1 VSEPRTVLTDAD
13 IAADPGT
20 GRGGSA
26 GTVLGKRPGR
36 RPRPAS
42 LLAVA
47 AAALLLVA
55 PLYLDGSWLRLGL
68 FAFAAA
74 VGALGLTLLVGQ
86 AGQLSLGHSF
96 FVAVGAYGYT
106 FFAAD
111 RGGGAGPS
119 GDGSPGAAAGLGLP
133 PVVALVLAVLLAGAA
148 GGAFSPIAGRLRG
161 IYLGVASLGLVFV
174 GLHILNNAEP
184 LTGGAHG
191 RDVPAFTLFGV
202 TFDRVPG
209 EALQVLG
216 VPFGREE
223 KLWYLAAALL
233 VAAYLYYQNLVRGRP
248 GRALRAVRDREL
260 MAGIVGVPVARY
272 KAYAFVV
279 SSMYAGLGGVLLALV
294 LGRVIPEAFGVA
306 LAIEFLAMVV
316 IGGLGSAAGAV
327 AGAAFVVCLPR
338 ILDRY
343 AESLPFIASS
353 SSISDSGGLEPAVV
367 AQFAYGAA
375 VIVLLLVEPGGVV
388 AVGTRLRRRLR
399 RGPSAPSH
407 PQQG

>member
-1 VSEPRTVLTDAD
+1 MSEPRTVLTDAD
-13 IAADPGT
+13 IAADAGT
-20 GRGGSA
+20 GRHV
-26 GTVLGKRPGR
+26 GTVLDTRPGR
-36 RPRPAS
+36 RPRPAA

-47 AAALLLVA
+47 VAALLLVA

-74 VGALGLTLLVGQ
+74 VAALGLTLLVGQ

-111 RGGGAGPS
+111 RGGGGGPS

-148 GGAFSPIAGRLRG
+148 GWAFSPIAGRLRG
-161 IYLGVASLGLVFV
+161 IYLGVASLGLVFG

-191 RDVPAFTLFGV
+191 RDVPAFKLFGV

-233 VAAYLYYQNLVRGRP
+233 VAAYLYYRNLVRGRP

-272 KAYAFVV
+272 KAYVFVV

-306 LAIEFLAMVV
+306 LAVEFLAMVV

-343 AESLPFIASS
+343 AENLPFIASS
-353 SSISDSGGLEPAVV
+353 SSISESGGLEPAVV

-388 AVGTRLRRRLR
+388 AVGNRLRRRLR
-399 RGPSAPSH
+399 RTPSAPSH
-407 PQQG
+407 PHQG

>member
-1 VSEPRTVLTDAD
+1 VSEPRTVLSDAEV
-13 IAADPGT
+13 AAAPGAVG
-20 GRGGSA
+20 GRPA
-26 GTVLGKRPGR
+26 GQLRAERPRR
-36 RPRPAS
+36 RPRPGS

-47 AAALLLVA
+47 VAALLLVA

-74 VGALGLTLLVGQ
+74 VAALGLTLLVGQ

-111 RGGGAGPS
+111 RDGGSGGP
-119 GDGSPGAAAGLGLP
+119 DTAAGLGLP

-148 GGAFSPIAGRLRG
+148 GWAFSPIAGRLRG
-161 IYLGVASLGLVFV
+161 IYLGVASLGLVFG

-233 VAAYLYYQNLVRGRP
+233 VAAYLYYRNLVRGRP

-260 MAGIVGVPVARY
+260 MAGIVGVPVDRY

-279 SSMYAGLGGVLLALV
+279 SSLYAGLGGVLLALV
-294 LGRVIPEAFGVA
+294 LGRVIPDAFGVA

-338 ILDRY
+338 VLDRY
-343 AESLPFIASS
+343 AEHLPFIASS
-353 SSISDSGGLEPAVV
+353 SSISQSGGLEPAVV

-388 AVGTRLRRRLR
+388 AVGSRLRRRLR
-399 RGPSAPSH
+399 RTPPAPPSQA
-407 PQQG
+407 